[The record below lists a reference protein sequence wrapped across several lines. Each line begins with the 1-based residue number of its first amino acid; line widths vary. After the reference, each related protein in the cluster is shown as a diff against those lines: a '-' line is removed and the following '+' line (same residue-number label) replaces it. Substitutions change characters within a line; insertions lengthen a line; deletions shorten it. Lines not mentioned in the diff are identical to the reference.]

1 MKLRYILSY
10 KTFSPSLISAWK
22 INSRETKLLRDI
34 AIEHGGC
41 LFTIN
46 KVFYLQI
53 WSKTSKWFFK
63 DEIWHLDYFEDV
75 LFYDDIHFFCFGLE
89 ILFWGEFRQINL
101 KKFCLRGNL
110 IPRLI

>member
-34 AIEHGGC
+34 AIEHGGY

-89 ILFWGEFRQINL
+89 ILFWGKFRQINL
-101 KKFCLRGNL
+101 KNFCLRGNL